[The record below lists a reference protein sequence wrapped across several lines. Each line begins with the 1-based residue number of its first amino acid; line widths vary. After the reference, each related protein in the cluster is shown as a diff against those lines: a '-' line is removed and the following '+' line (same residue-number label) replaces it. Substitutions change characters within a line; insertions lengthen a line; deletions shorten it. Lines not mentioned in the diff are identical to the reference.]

1 MTAIAQD
8 SYLALAHEVVQ
19 EFLRIFPERPFAV
32 RLPDGSEIPPDPVW
46 QQPLFIFVLNRPSAL
61 RKMFFPP
68 SELYIGEGYIYGDYD
83 IEGDIVA
90 AFGFMQ
96 ESQKLLSLKKLFPLG
111 WKLIQLERSEP
122 RDWRTGYQN
131 DLQGFT
137 AYAGY
142 GKPHSQERDRRAIQF
157 HYDLSND
164 FYRLWLDE
172 RMIYS
177 CAYFA
182 NESESL
188 ESAQI
193 RKLDHICRKLNLRPG
208 ERLLD
213 IGCGWGGLLIHAA
226 KHYGAKAIG
235 ISISEEQTKEARSR
249 LSQEGLADQCQIE
262 IVHYEAF
269 QPNKPFDKMVS
280 VGMFEHLGPDKLQD
294 YFAKCLELLKPGG
307 LFLLQGAS
315 SQGDYRHLRQGL
327 MDRLGLGRHAF
338 YQKYVFPD
346 SQLVD
351 IATISKLAES
361 VGFETR
367 DVENLREHYALTLRH
382 WLQRLE
388 SNHDGAIT
396 AVGEVAYRC
405 WHLLVA
411 FSKYFMETGLL
422 AEFQTLF
429 GKPTEDGRLH
439 LPLIRP

>member
-8 SYLALAHEVVQ
+8 SYLTFAHEVMQ
-19 EFLRIFPERPFAV
+19 DLLRIFPERPFTV
-32 RLPDGSEIPPDPVW
+32 RLPDGSEIPPEPARLRS
-46 QQPLFIFVLNRPSAL
+46 QFTFVLNRPSAL

-68 SELYIGEGYIYGDYD
+68 SELYIGESYIYGDYD

-90 AFGFMQ
+90 AFGFIQ
-96 ESQKLLSLKKLFPLG
+96 KSQKLLSLKNLFHLG
-111 WKLIQLERSEP
+111 WKLMRLEKAEP
-122 RDWRTGYQN
+122 SGWSNNYQN
-131 DLQGFT
+131 DPQDFT
-137 AYAGY
+137 AYTGH
-142 GKPHSQERDRRAIQF
+142 GEHHSPERDRRAIQF

-182 NESESL
+182 DESESL
-188 ESAQI
+188 EAAQI
-193 RKLDHICRKLNLRPG
+193 RKLDHICRKLNLQPG

-226 KHYGAKAIG
+226 KHYGAKAMG
-235 ISISEEQTKEARSR
+235 ISISEEQTKEARAR
-249 LSQEGLADQCQIE
+249 FSQQGVADQCQIE

-269 QPNKPFDKMVS
+269 QPETPFDKLVS

-315 SQGDYRHLRQGL
+315 SQGDYRHLRIGL

-338 YQKYVFPD
+338 YQKYSFPD
-346 SQLVD
+346 SELVD
-351 IATISKLAES
+351 IATISQLAES

-382 WLQRLE
+382 WLHQLE
-388 SNHDGAIT
+388 SNHDAAVS

-411 FSKYFMETGLL
+411 FSKYFMEMGLL
-422 AEFQTLF
+422 AEFQTLL
-429 GKPTEDGRLH
+429 GKPTEDGRLN

>member
-1 MTAIAQD
+1 
-8 SYLALAHEVVQ
+8 
-19 EFLRIFPERPFAV
+19 
-32 RLPDGSEIPPDPVW
+32 
-46 QQPLFIFVLNRPSAL
+46 
-61 RKMFFPP
+61 
-68 SELYIGEGYIYGDYD
+68 
-83 IEGDIVA
+83 VA
-90 AFGFMQ
+90 AFGFVQ
-96 ESQKLLSLKKLFPLG
+96 KSQKLLSLRKLLHLG
-111 WKLIQLERSEP
+111 RKLIQLERAEP
-122 RDWRTGYQN
+122 SNWLGRYRN
-131 DLQGFT
+131 DPQGFR
-137 AYAGY
+137 AYVGY
-142 GKPHSQERDRRAIQF
+142 GAHHSQERDRRAIQF

-164 FYRLWLDE
+164 FYKLWLDE

-182 NESESL
+182 SEAESL
-188 ESAQI
+188 EAAQI
-193 RKLDHICRKLNLRPG
+193 RKLDHICRKLNLQPG

-226 KHYGAKAIG
+226 KHYGAKAVG
-235 ISISEEQTKEARSR
+235 ISISEEQTKEARAR
-249 LSQEGLADQCQIE
+249 FVEEGVAAQCQIE
-262 IVHYEAF
+262 IIHYEAF
-269 QPNKPFDKMVS
+269 QPEKPFDKLVS
-280 VGMFEHLGPDKLQD
+280 VGMFEHLGPDKLPD
-294 YFAKCLELLKPGG
+294 YFARCLELLKPGG

-315 SQGDYRHLRQGL
+315 SQGDYRHRQMGL

-338 YQKYVFPD
+338 YQKYSFPD
-346 SQLVD
+346 SELVD

-388 SNHDGAIT
+388 SNHDVAAT